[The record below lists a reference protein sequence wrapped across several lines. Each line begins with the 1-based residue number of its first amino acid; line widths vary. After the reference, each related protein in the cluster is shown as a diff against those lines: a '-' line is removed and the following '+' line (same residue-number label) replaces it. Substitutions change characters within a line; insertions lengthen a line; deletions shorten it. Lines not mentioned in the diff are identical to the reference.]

1 MTRAEPATT
10 PASRRRRTREETR
23 HQIVDAA
30 FLLFSQNGF
39 SRTSVRDIAA
49 AVGVTDAALYH
60 YFDSKKELLD
70 AVFEE
75 RGTRGWMEWIEKI
88 RGTASLSVVLE
99 RTSVAALQFIEQNRD
114 LLRLVLL
121 ESLAGDANAIA
132 HHAGMMSRWRRGIRL
147 LVGDRV
153 GSRDDEATA
162 LIAEHLVAALWGV
175 AVERLLGTDSEP
187 LLDGQGQ
194 PAPRMRA
201 LVRQI
206 VTPPAAGLE
215 R

>member
-1 MTRAEPATT
+1 MTRADPTAA

-23 HQIVDAA
+23 RQIVDEA
-30 FLLFSQNGF
+30 FRLFSQSGF

-60 YFDSKKELLD
+60 YFASKKELLD

-88 RGTASLSVVLE
+88 RATAPLSVVLE

-114 LLRLVLL
+114 LFRLVLL

-132 HHAGMMSRWRRGIRL
+132 HHAGMMSRWRRSIRL
-147 LVGDRV
+147 LVGDRTD
-153 GSRDDEATA
+153 SRDDEAAA
-162 LIAEHLVAALWGV
+162 LIAEHLVAALWGI
-175 AVERLLGTDSEP
+175 AVERLLGTDPDP
-187 LLDGQGQ
+187 LLDGQGR
-194 PAPRMRA
+194 PAPRLRT
-201 LVRQI
+201 LVHQ
-206 VTPPAAGLE
+206 VVAPVAACIE